1 MSEAQ
6 RWLQGGVGEVF
17 IWKEL
22 AAADRIFVGIKRL
35 HVHRAT
41 NTDLAY
47 LAHFKKKKKSINSW
61 KDCEIIRLWCVAEI
75 LPKQIAE
82 KETDLPATSRLHT
95 MRTAQT

>member
-1 MSEAQ
+1 MSQAQ

-22 AAADRIFVGIKRL
+22 AAADRILVGIKRL

-61 KDCEIIRLWCVAEI
+61 KDCEIIRL
-75 LPKQIAE
+75 
-82 KETDLPATSRLHT
+82 
-95 MRTAQT
+95 